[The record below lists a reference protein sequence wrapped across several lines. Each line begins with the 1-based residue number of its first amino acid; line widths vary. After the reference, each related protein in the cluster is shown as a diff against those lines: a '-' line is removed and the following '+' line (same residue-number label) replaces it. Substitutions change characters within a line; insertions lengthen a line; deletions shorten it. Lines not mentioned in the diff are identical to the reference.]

1 MKKLL
6 LLFIASALVSGAAL
20 AQTDT
25 KKDYK
30 KDRTEWENK
39 LKTELNL
46 TADQSL
52 KFDELNKEYNEK
64 LDAIAM
70 DATTTDKEALKE
82 KKMALKKEK
91 EAKLLAILTAEQ
103 QTKYKELI
111 EKKKKEME
119 AKPSGN

>member
-52 KFDELNKEYNEK
+52 KFDELNKEYNDK

-70 DATTTDKEALKE
+70 DATTTDKEELKE
-82 KKMALKKEK
+82 KKIALKKEK
-91 EAKLLAILTAEQ
+91 ETKLLAILTAEQ
-103 QTKYKELI
+103 QTKYKELV
-111 EKKKKEME
+111 EKKKREME
-119 AKPSGN
+119 VKPSGN

>member
-52 KFDELNKEYNEK
+52 KFDDLNKEYNDK

-91 EAKLLAILTAEQ
+91 ETKLLAILTAEQ
-103 QTKYKELI
+103 QTKYKELM
-111 EKKKKEME
+111 EKKKREME